1 MDSHPEGVVY
11 VSFGSALKPSQMT
24 PEQKSVFIDTFKE
37 LKDIPII
44 WKWDDVPDGIPKNVL
59 IQKWLPQNDLLPHPN
74 LKVFVTHGGNLKVQ
88 VEFSFP
94 F

>member
-1 MDSHPEGVVY
+1 
-11 VSFGSALKPSQMT
+11 MT

-74 LKVFVTHGGNLKVQ
+74 LKVFVTHGGNLKVHM
-88 VEFSFP
+88 EFSFP

>member
-1 MDSHPEGVVY
+1 MDSHPEGVALAA
-11 VSFGSALKPSQMT
+11 FGSGLKSTKMKP
-24 PEQKSVFIDTFKE
+24 E
-37 LKDIPII
+37 LKQLLINAFKRSSVPII

-74 LKVFVTHGGNLKVQ
+74 LKVFVTHGGNLRVHM
-88 VEFSFP
+88 EFSFP